1 MSKLVEEWRDV
12 VGYEGLYEVSD
23 WGNVRSLGKEY
34 IGKNQYGAT
43 FKIKKQG
50 QLLKPVFDSDGY
62 YIVSICGNPRK
73 LKKVHRLVAEAW
85 IPNPENKPI
94 VGHLKTLENGL
105 EDKTAN
111 EVWNLRWMTQEEN
124 SNYGTLP
131 QRMSEITRSKSHNA
145 LKGVSRQEDV
155 KKKISKARKKWWE
168 RKKREGYLESIERDN
183 FGRFVKHKNK

>member
-1 MSKLVEEWRDV
+1 MSKLNEEWRDV

-34 IGKNQYGAT
+34 IGKNQHGAT

-131 QRMSEITRSKSHNA
+131 QRMSEINRGKPHNT
-145 LKGVSRQEDV
+145 LKGVPRQEDV
-155 KKKISKARKKWWE
+155 KNKISKARKKWWE
-168 RKKREGYLESIERDN
+168 RKKEEGYLESIERDD